1 MRVVSL
7 PRTGLVVSVTSF
19 VPGLF
24 GFQQQAAIRS
34 EPRLDRRVPAPDRSR
49 YGAICEER
57 DWRNPHL
64 LASHTG
70 FELRSLSAP
79 EPRVVLL
86 KDLRRVLTELPISDW
101 PYCSV
106 VVVQSPGIVEAANEW
121 VAAMQR
127 NIDEAR
133 TLIKALG
140 ADVWGWPSA

>member
-7 PRTGLVVSVTSF
+7 LGAGLVASVISF
-19 VPGLF
+19 VPGLL

-34 EPRLDRRVPAPDRSR
+34 EPRLDRRIPAPDRSQ
-49 YGAICEER
+49 YGSIREER
-57 DWRNPHL
+57 AWRNPHL

-101 PYCSV
+101 PYGRV
-106 VVVQSPGIVEAANEW
+106 VVLQSPRIVEAVDEW
-121 VAAMQR
+121 IAAMHR